1 VTTLAGEQDQLD
13 VQSFA
18 SQQEWAAWLDANHA
32 SARGLWLKLAKKATG
47 IPSVTYDEAVE
58 SALCYGWIDSL
69 KKSLDDGWWV
79 QKFTPRG
86 RKSIWS
92 QKNCQ
97 KAEALIESGAM
108 APAGLR
114 EVEAA
119 RADGRWERAYAAQSA
134 STVPADL
141 QAALDANPEAA
152 AFFVTLDSRNR
163 YAILFR
169 TETAKKSETRARRIE
184 QFVEMLA
191 RHEKLYP

>member
-1 VTTLAGEQDQLD
+1 MAGEQDQLE
-13 VQSFA
+13 VRSFA
-18 SQQEWAAWLDANHA
+18 GQEEWSEWLDANHA
-32 SARGLWLKLAKKATG
+32 TSRGLWLKLAKKATG

-69 KKSLDDGWWV
+69 KKSLDDGWWL

-92 QKNCQ
+92 RRNRQI
-97 KAEALIESGAM
+97 AEALIERDAM
-108 APAGLR
+108 TPAGLR
-114 EVEAA
+114 EIEAA
-119 RADGRWERAYAAQSA
+119 RADGRWDRAYAAQSV

-141 QAALDANPEAA
+141 QAALDANPDAA
-152 AFFVTLDSRNR
+152 AYFATLDSRNR

-191 RHEKLYP
+191 RHERLYP